1 MNLKKYERKKLI
13 QILKHFFKL
22 AKVVFYVLQPKRFK
36 IAAFPKVDKY

>member
-13 QILKHFFKL
+13 QIKHFFKL
-22 AKVVFYVLQPKRFK
+22 AKVVFCVLQPKRFK